1 MNFDYIAVIDF
12 GSQYNQ
18 LIARR
23 VRDLGVYSE
32 LLPYD
37 TAYETI
43 RSNPRLKGII
53 LSGGP
58 QSVYDVNAYAGDERL
73 LSLGVPILGICYGM
87 QWLASHLK
95 GAVGPSTRKEY
106 GRQQLDIVKNSFLFQ
121 HLPTHQTVWMS
132 HGDQVS
138 QLPLGFETIASSKTC
153 PIAAM
158 EDAFRRIYA
167 VQFHPEVQHSEYGQ
181 AILERFVKTICK
193 ASPTWSMAHYLD
205 QQVQAIREKVGN
217 ERVLLGLSGG
227 VDSSV
232 AAMLLHRAIGNQL
245 TCVFVDNGL
254 LRQKEAE
261 QVMKTF
267 HDKFHIHVV
276 AVDASDRFLDALK
289 GVSEPERKRKIIG
302 KLFVDIFQEVAD
314 SLGEFAFLGQ
324 GTLYTDIIESGTK
337 TAQTIK
343 SHHNVGGLPA
353 HMKFKLIEPLNQ
365 LFKDEARQLGITLG
379 LAPELVWRQ
388 PFPGPGLAIRV
399 LGEVT
404 PSKLELVRQ
413 SDAIL
418 REEILKAHYTDHV
431 WQYFTVLPGVKTVGV
446 KGDQRSY
453 EEVIVIRAVT
463 SIDGMTADWARL
475 PYELLSTISSRIV
488 NEVHGINR
496 VLLDVTT
503 KPPATIEWE

>member
-1 MNFDYIAVIDF
+1 MNFDFIAVIDF

-23 VRDLGVYSE
+23 VRELGVYSE

-37 TAYETI
+37 TAYETL
-43 RSNPRLKGII
+43 STNPRLKGII

-58 QSVYDVNAYAGDERL
+58 QSVYELDAYKGDERWL
-73 LSLGVPILGICYGM
+73 TLGVPILGICYGM

-95 GAVGPSTRKEY
+95 GTVSPSHRKEY
-106 GRQQLDIVKNSFLFQ
+106 GRQTIDVQSTSSLFH
-121 HLPTHQTVWMS
+121 HLPSSQTVWMS
-132 HGDQVS
+132 HGDQVTT
-138 QLPLGFETIASSKTC
+138 LPIGFQVTASSSTC

-167 VQFHPEVQHSEYGQ
+167 VQFHPEVQHSEQGQ
-181 AILERFVKTICK
+181 AILERFVRSICHAK
-193 ASPTWSMAHYLD
+193 PEWSMAHYLD
-205 QQVQAIREKVGN
+205 QQVLAIRQKVGS

-232 AAMLLHRAIGNQL
+232 AAMLLHRAIGDQL

-254 LRQKEAE
+254 LRQREAE
-261 QVMKTF
+261 QVIQTF

-276 AVDASDRFLDALK
+276 AIDASDRFLDALK
-289 GVSEPERKRKIIG
+289 GVTEPERKRKIIG
-302 KLFVDIFQEVAD
+302 RLFVDVFQEVAD
-314 SLGEFAFLGQ
+314 SLGDFAFLGQ

-365 LFKDEARQLGITLG
+365 LFKDEARQLGIALG

-388 PFPGPGLAIRV
+388 PFPGPGLAIRIM
-399 LGEVT
+399 GEVT
-404 PSKLELVRQ
+404 TEKLELVRL

-418 REEILKAHYTDHV
+418 REEIIKAHYIDRV

-453 EEVIVIRAVT
+453 EDVIVIRAVT
-463 SIDGMTADWARL
+463 SVDGMTADWARM
-475 PYELLSTISSRIV
+475 PYDLLSLISSRIV
-488 NEVHGINR
+488 NEVRGINR
-496 VLLDVTT
+496 VLLDITT